1 MARTA
6 DPITHPAVVSWA
18 YLDSIPHGVLR
29 VDDTVLRELE
39 GALRIAEATGEDTS
53 VGNVKFTL
61 VRALTE
67 RDSPAERERAMKMLA
82 EIRDMCLQERYFRIN
97 IPRVD
102 LYSARERVRSGDYVE
117 AIDSMRQAVDALL
130 REEQVVQGIWGS
142 AVLAEALLKRGADGD
157 LTEAQGVID
166 DLAKLPDNVSGVVRD
181 IWLLRLRALI
191 AMARDDETVYRDRRD
206 QYRVMATS
214 FGFEGHMDWAA
225 AMP

>member
-1 MARTA
+1 
-6 DPITHPAVVSWA
+6 
-18 YLDSIPHGVLR
+18 
-29 VDDTVLRELE
+29 
-39 GALRIAEATGEDTS
+39 
-53 VGNVKFTL
+53 
-61 VRALTE
+61 
-67 RDSPAERERAMKMLA
+67 
-82 EIRDMCLQERYFRIN
+82 
-97 IPRVD
+97 
-102 LYSARERVRSGDYVE
+102 
-117 AIDSMRQAVDALL
+117 MRQAVDALL

-206 QYRVMATS
+206 RYRVMATS